1 MRGKIMPCVHLG
13 RPGKDSA
20 ANVEGLGCVMLDN
33 KEWMR

>member
-13 RPGKDSA
+13 WPGKDRA
-20 ANVEGLGCVMLDN
+20 ANVEGVDRVMLDN